1 MKKGITSLAIVLSLS
16 FLPAHSAEPPKAG
29 SPCPKQGMTKTY
41 LDKKFTCKKSGKN
54 LVWGKGVAKNQVAA
68 PTSSKTPVTTPSIPS
83 SLPKENFNPWST
95 KFTTQVMSAKAF
107 ESFTKWSAGQSAS
120 QIRHELLIQPSP
132 VENSPTIIQVLKK
145 MDEISSE
152 IFSQFMKAKSVTV
165 LGFDEPWVVSQVY
178 ATGGHLRNSNGRC
191 NEFYDPSYFVCMNRE
206 SHLGLVLINDCR
218 LPPGS
223 VSWCKLDLLPHEYFH
238 LVQLNLADNFSGAHW
253 NYGEDYALNS
263 FPHWLVEGSANF
275 VASAIVSMARDA
287 KYEDARGVI
296 LYRGSDYMR
305 NALKDYEI
313 YRVNQPVSGNL
324 NSYNFGHIATEYIVA
339 SIGFQKF
346 IDIWKSYAVTRNF
359 SRSFE
364 IVTGRSLARFYED
377 FESARESL
385 GVPPVT
391 RKRD

>member
-1 MKKGITSLAIVLSLS
+1 
-16 FLPAHSAEPPKAG
+16 
-29 SPCPKQGMTKTY
+29 
-41 LDKKFTCKKSGKN
+41 
-54 LVWGKGVAKNQVAA
+54 
-68 PTSSKTPVTTPSIPS
+68 
-83 SLPKENFNPWST
+83 
-95 KFTTQVMSAKAF
+95 
-107 ESFTKWSAGQSAS
+107 
-120 QIRHELLIQPSP
+120 
-132 VENSPTIIQVLKK
+132 
-145 MDEISSE
+145 
-152 IFSQFMKAKSVTV
+152 
-165 LGFDEPWVVSQVY
+165 
-178 ATGGHLRNSNGRC
+178 
-191 NEFYDPSYFVCMNRE
+191 
-206 SHLGLVLINDCR
+206 
-218 LPPGS
+218 
-223 VSWCKLDLLPHEYFH
+223 
-238 LVQLNLADNFSGAHW
+238 
-253 NYGEDYALNS
+253 
-263 FPHWLVEGSANF
+263 
-275 VASAIVSMARDA
+275 MARDA

-324 NSYNFGHIATEYIVA
+324 NSYNIGHIATEYIVA